1 MKSFYVAMVLFGL
14 IGLITSGCIETKFIK
29 TIGNNYQI
37 EQRSQHPL
45 VYTSSMPSEQ
55 FVTVGVI
62 EASMSET
69 DLSIPQMLQAIK
81 EKGKEVGCDVL
92 IDAQVYYLL
101 KNNEMSYFP
110 KEFGPLLAMVGPG
123 IVTPYGGRK
132 RNLKTVEREFICG
145 IFQSEIKDSYAGKV
159 ISRTE

>member
-1 MKSFYVAMVLFGL
+1 MIFIGL
-14 IGLITSGCIETKFIK
+14 VGLITIACVETKFIK
-29 TIGNNYQI
+29 IIENDYQF

-45 VYTSSMPSEQ
+45 VYTSSMPSDQ
-55 FVTVGVI
+55 FVTIGII
-62 EASMSET
+62 EASMNET
-69 DLSIPQMLQAIK
+69 DLNMPQMLQAIK

-132 RNLKTVEREFICG
+132 RSLKTVEREFICG

-159 ISRTE
+159 VSRSE